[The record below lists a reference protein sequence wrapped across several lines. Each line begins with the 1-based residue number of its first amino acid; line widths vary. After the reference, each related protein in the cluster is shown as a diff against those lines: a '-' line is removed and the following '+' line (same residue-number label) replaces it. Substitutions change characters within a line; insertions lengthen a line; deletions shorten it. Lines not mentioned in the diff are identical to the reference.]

1 MSWNRLL
8 VHDCGP
14 TQAAFAA
21 TQSEALA
28 DGIPAV
34 VGLLADAAQSG
45 DLTGGQTA
53 RLAFL
58 IQTLLELDAALKRI
72 TG

>member
-34 VGLLADAAQSG
+34 VGLLAD
-45 DLTGGQTA
+45 GQTA